1 MDSFAIV
8 GCGGAGLKFLKEV
21 CIHNWAFC
29 MGINNSNSDIV
40 ISRKNAM
47 MGGSVYG
54 DIAFEVF
61 PWLNKLLSKNVIVL
75 SGLGGVVG
83 SNISVLIGKALH
95 GRANVYG
102 LFSEPFSF
110 ESPERSERARIA
122 KDNIMKYYRGVIF
135 ISNDPLSKYY
145 SNLSMI
151 ESMKIHGV
159 IMKHI
164 ITDFRTM
171 ILNGYTPFR
180 FEGRFGFGI
189 GFGTGRHRI
198 NLAIQDALDSPWLT
212 GEPKYAFF
220 SGEVD
225 KEDIAVV
232 VRDYPFKEWYL
243 YRTKEYGDEIK
254 VTVLSR

>member
-1 MDSFAIV
+1 MSSFAVV
-8 GCGGAGLKFLKEV
+8 GCGGAGLKFLKEACV
-21 CIHNWAFC
+21 HDRASCI
-29 MGINNSNSDIV
+29 GINDSNANIV
-40 ISRKNAM
+40 VNRKDALMVN
-47 MGGSVYG
+47 SVYG
-54 DIAFEVF
+54 ELAFEVF
-61 PWLNKLLSKNVIVL
+61 PWLNDFSSKNLVVL
-75 SGLGGVVG
+75 SGLGGIVG
-83 SNISVLIGKALH
+83 SNISVLIGKAMH
-95 GRANVYG
+95 DRANVYG

-122 KDNIMKYYRGVIF
+122 KENIMKYYRGVIF
-135 ISNDPLSKYY
+135 IPNDPLSRYY

-151 ESMKIHGV
+151 ESMKIHGI

-164 ITDFRTM
+164 INDFRTM
-171 ILNGYTPFR
+171 ILNEDTSFR
-180 FEGRFGFGI
+180 FEGSFGFGI
-189 GFGTGRHRI
+189 GFGTGKDRI
-198 NLAIQDALDSPWLT
+198 NLAIQDALDSPWIN

-225 KEDIAVV
+225 KEDIALA